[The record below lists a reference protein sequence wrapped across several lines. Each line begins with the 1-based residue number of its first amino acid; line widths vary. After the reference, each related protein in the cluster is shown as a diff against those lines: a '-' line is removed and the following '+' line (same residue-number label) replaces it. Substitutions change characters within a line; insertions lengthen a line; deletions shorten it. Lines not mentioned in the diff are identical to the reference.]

1 MRGREEGSGATRG
14 TGRRTLRAGNGRT
27 PVRLLLFLLSSLSS
41 LFFLSLFFLSGCLL
55 NPRENVRARA
65 LRFSVLRFSSPIA
78 PADSLTIETGF
89 YVGPNTCWAV
99 EKLEVAREGNTI
111 RVSGLAVERTNGH
124 DCGTMPRE
132 ATRVLPLPRLDP
144 GIYLLW
150 AGDLQDT
157 LTVSAEPDSSSRR
170 FVARGFLDPNGEE
183 CLDLAAP
190 PFRIGLAAR
199 PDSIPLGEILV
210 WGEEIDE
217 DPCGRPMPGLC
228 DFFASVRRI
237 APAPS

>member
-1 MRGREEGSGATRG
+1 MRGREEASDARGG
-14 TGRRTLRAGNGRT
+14 TGRRTLRGESRRT
-27 PVRLLLFLLSSLSS
+27 LLRPRLLLLSSLSS
-41 LFFLSLFFLSGCLL
+41 LFFLSLFFPGCLL
-55 NPRENVRARA
+55 DSREDLRARA
-65 LRFSVLRFSSPIA
+65 LRFSALRFPSPIA
-78 PADSLTIETGF
+78 AADSTTFETGF
-89 YVGPNTCWAV
+89 FVGPNTCWAV

-111 RVSGLAVERTNGH
+111 RVSGLAVERTDGH
-124 DCGTMPRE
+124 DCGTTARY

-144 GIYLLW
+144 GIYLLR

-157 LTVSAEPDSSSRR
+157 LVVSAEPDSSSRR
-170 FVARGFLDPNGEE
+170 FVARGFLYPNGEE

-190 PFRIGLAAR
+190 PYRIGLAAR
-199 PDSIPLGEILV
+199 PDSIPLGETLV
-210 WGEEIDE
+210 WGMEIDE